1 MSNNH
6 HIQKDILFFISLY
19 DDYIENNILYFL
31 GLLKNFNISVYY
43 SNNEL
48 LISYYKNKN
57 TLLTQEIDV
66 NAKNSIF
73 SHSDLSIE
81 ISCDI
86 DYNKKFRSLNLT
98 NYYVLFDNENQFTE
112 DFDDGIIISNAKYSI
127 DFYSYNE
134 FKVSLISN
142 ISREIINSK
151 NRLENFNDLIENQNA
166 NVIVGYYNTV
176 NLYKKVSF
184 DIIIK
189 EESIKIYATEAAIE
203 IARKIINGN

>member
-1 MSNNH
+1 
-6 HIQKDILFFISLY
+6 
-19 DDYIENNILYFL
+19 IENNILYFL